1 MPNLTPTA
9 PKKKLLDQVRDAC
22 RVKHYSRRT
31 EDTYVDWIKR
41 YILFHKKRHPQDM
54 GVKEIEQ
61 FLTHLAVDLNVAA
74 STQNQAYSAI
84 LFLYRYVLHID
95 LPESINT
102 VRAKKPKRLPVVL
115 TREEVRCVLDQLDGT
130 PKLMVQLLYGSGLRL
145 NECVRLRVK
154 DLDFIQKQILIRE
167 AKGNADRVT
176 MLPASLIEPLQAHLR
191 RVKQL
196 HTQDLKDG
204 HGSVYLPTAFD
215 RKYPNAATTWS
226 WQYVFPSSRLST
238 DPRPSPDD
246 SRIVVGR
253 GVGGEVRRHHASD
266 SSLQKTI
273 AVAARRAGLTKPI
286 GPHTFRHSFATH
298 LLESGYDIRTVQE
311 LLGHK
316 DVKTTMIYTH
326 VLNRGG
332 LAVRSPL
339 D

>member
-1 MPNLTPTA
+1 MPNPTPNP

-22 RVKHYSRRT
+22 RLKHYSRRT

-41 YILFHKKRHPQDM
+41 YILFHKKRHPQEM
-54 GVKEIEQ
+54 GLTEIEQ

-95 LPESINT
+95 LPDINA

-115 TREEVRCVLDQLDGT
+115 TRDEVRRVIDQLDGT

-176 MLPASLIEPLQAHLR
+176 MLPASLIEPLQTHLR

-204 HGSVYLPTAFD
+204 HGTVYLPTAFD
-215 RKYPNAATTWS
+215 RKYPHAAAAWS
-226 WQYVFPSSRLST
+226 WQYVFPANRLST
-238 DPRPSPDD
+238 DPQT
-246 SRIVVGR
+246 GQ
-253 GVGGEVRRHHASD
+253 VRRHHASD
-266 SSLQKTI
+266 SSLQKT
-273 AVAARRAGLTKPI
+273 VAAAAKRAGLTKPI

>member
-1 MPNLTPTA
+1 MPNIPSPP
-9 PKKKLLDQVRDAC
+9 PKKKLLDQVRDTC
-22 RVKHYSRRT
+22 RLKHYSRRT
-31 EDTYVDWIKR
+31 EDAYVDWIKR
-41 YILFHKKRHPQDM
+41 YILFHLKRHPNDM
-54 GVKEIEQ
+54 GIKEIEQ

-95 LPESINT
+95 LPETINA

-115 TREEVRCVLDQLDGT
+115 TREEVRCVIDQLDGT

-145 NECVRLRVK
+145 NECVRLRIK
-154 DLDFIQKQILIRE
+154 DLDFLQKQIVIRD

-176 MLPASLIEPLQAHLR
+176 MLPVSLIEPLQVHLR
-191 RVKQL
+191 RIKQL
-196 HTQDLKDG
+196 HIQDLIDG

-215 RKYPNAATTWS
+215 RKYPHAATAWS
-226 WQYVFPSSRLST
+226 WQYLFPSSRLST
-238 DPRPSPDD
+238 DPRLSPAAK
-246 SRIVVGR
+246 RAGAQ
-253 GVGGEVRRHHASD
+253 GEGQLRRHHASD
-266 SSLQKTI
+266 SSLQKAV
-273 AVAARRAGLTKPI
+273 AVAAKHAGLAKPI

>member
-1 MPNLTPTA
+1 MPTSQ
-9 PKKKLLDQVRDAC
+9 KKLLDQVRDAC
-22 RVKHYSRRT
+22 RLKHYSRRT
-31 EDTYVDWIKR
+31 EETYVDWIKR
-41 YILFHKKRHPQDM
+41 YILFHHKRHPQEM

-61 FLTHLAVDLNVAA
+61 FLTHLAVEGNVAA

-84 LFLYRYVLHID
+84 LFLYRYVLHINMPD
-95 LPESINT
+95 INA

-115 TREEVRCVLDQLDGT
+115 TREEVRCVIDQLDGT
-130 PKLMVQLLYGSGLRL
+130 PKLMVQILYGSGLRL

-196 HTQDLKDG
+196 HTQDLTAG
-204 HGSVYLPTAFD
+204 YGSVYLPTAFD
-215 RKYPNAATTWS
+215 RKYPNAAKAWS
-226 WQYVFPSSRLST
+226 WQYVFPSSRLSI
-238 DPRPSPDD
+238 DPQT
-246 SRIVVGR
+246 GAT
-253 GVGGEVRRHHASD
+253 RRHHTSD
-266 SSLQKTI
+266 SSLQKII

-339 D
+339 DV

>member
-1 MPNLTPTA
+1 MPNLTPA
-9 PKKKLLDQVRDAC
+9 PPKKKLLDQVRDAC
-22 RVKHYSRRT
+22 RLKHYSRRT

-41 YILFHKKRHPQDM
+41 YILFHQKRYPGEM
-54 GVKEIEQ
+54 GLVEIEQ

-95 LPESINT
+95 LPDTLNA

-115 TREEVRCVLDQLDGT
+115 TRDEVRCVIDQLDGT

-191 RVKQL
+191 RVRQL
-196 HTQDLKDG
+196 HTQDLKAG
-204 HGSVYLPTAFD
+204 YGSVYLPTAFD
-215 RKYPNAATTWS
+215 HKYPNAATAWS
-226 WQYVFPSSRLST
+226 WQYLFPSNRLSK
-238 DPRPSPDD
+238 DPQT
-246 SRIVVGR
+246 GLT
-253 GVGGEVRRHHASD
+253 RRHHASD
-266 SSLQKTI
+266 SGLQKI
-273 AVAARRAGLTKPI
+273 VATAAKRAGLTKPI